1 MQHLKMMQMQYS
13 LVGLWLRSRFS
24 FIWKRPNTKHCYS
37 QVCAYRGKSL
47 CSSKASPHS
56 CLLVGLMSHVS
67 LSWFFCCLND
77 LLEEVIA
84 VISETGI
91 EGILKYQIVL
101 VIGFLINHFYNCL
114 DSTNRSEHCIEMS
127 ALQM

>member
-1 MQHLKMMQMQYS
+1 MNHD
-13 LVGLWLRSRFS
+13 
-24 FIWKRPNTKHCYS
+24 
-37 QVCAYRGKSL
+37 
-47 CSSKASPHS
+47 
-56 CLLVGLMSHVS
+56 S
-67 LSWFFCCLND
+67 LSCSFCCLND
-77 LLEEVIA
+77 LLEKVIA

-101 VIGFLINHFYNCL
+101 VTEFLINHFYNCL